1 MWDMAR
7 ARVSFDKNG
16 KIIGSVSIYD
26 ADTVLKAVA
35 TVLSREEFPLI
46 EDVAMECGV
55 TYRTIL
61 NWRKDHEELDE
72 ALGGIEAKARIYL
85 QKGAVTG
92 NTNVIGSIFLLKA
105 NHGLK
110 DNPDQDKDTKVSFN
124 VINYKDAPHVE
135 SALTTEAKSN
145 LLALEAESDE
155 DSSDHD
161 QPAIEDVHPE
171 KPSE

>member
-1 MWDMAR
+1 MAR
-7 ARVSFDKNG
+7 PRVSFDKNG
-16 KIIGSVSIYD
+16 KIIGSVSIYN

-105 NHGLK
+105 NHGMK
-110 DNPDQDKDTKVSFN
+110 DNPDQDKTQPINVS
-124 VINYKDAPHVE
+124 VISYKD
-135 SALTTEAKSN
+135 EAKT
-145 LLALEAESDE
+145 LSDE
-155 DSSDHD
+155 TTKAKGELLSLETDT
-161 QPAIEDVHPE
+161 PE
-171 KPSE
+171 K